1 MKKLYLILL
10 FSMFFAFSLAAQPL
24 SYDSFTKKYK
34 EAAQLYYQKRYESA
48 LQILDILAADDYAQT
63 YPSVFLSRS
72 LVLYYMGRYDEAK
85 IDIEKAIAFQPY
97 TLKLRLCRS
106 MINMALK
113 EYEEALADIN
123 YCLEKNPTWAD
134 AYHQKG
140 LIYLTLSNYS
150 EALDNFDNAL
160 ATANGSYKPE
170 YFSDRGFAYYYLHYF
185 EKAKDDFLHSLTLTE
200 NDNVYL
206 CLIDVCYK
214 LQQYDEGIKY
224 ANILIKPGRRVES
237 AIIDRAYIYLVQ
249 KRYDE
254 VRADLDLIEKSCE
267 NLSSYHK
274 VKAVYSILTGDKAS
288 AIEAVNK
295 AYILNSQDKDILI
308 LREALSTDEIDIC
321 KIVNLLIDFSYT
333 F

>member
-1 MKKLYLILL
+1 M
-10 FSMFFAFSLAAQPL
+10 
-24 SYDSFTKKYK
+24 
-34 EAAQLYYQKRYESA
+34 
-48 LQILDILAADDYAQT
+48 
-63 YPSVFLSRS
+63 
-72 LVLYYMGRYDEAK
+72 
-85 IDIEKAIAFQPY
+85 
-97 TLKLRLCRS
+97 
-106 MINMALK
+106 
-113 EYEEALADIN
+113 
-123 YCLEKNPTWAD
+123 
-134 AYHQKG
+134 
-140 LIYLTLSNYS
+140 
-150 EALDNFDNAL
+150 
-160 ATANGSYKPE
+160 
-170 YFSDRGFAYYYLHYF
+170 
-185 EKAKDDFLHSLTLTE
+185 
-200 NDNVYL
+200 
-206 CLIDVCYK
+206 
-214 LQQYDEGIKY
+214 QQYDEGIKY
-224 ANILIKPGRRVES
+224 ANILIKQGRRVES